1 MLEGIPSNAMDLLD
15 CLVELG
21 ASRWWIRNEME
32 IHLGLDRRTLRRCV
46 HRLSAYGLVESR
58 REGRVVWIRASALG
72 VTLIDAHHQGHG
84 VALCA
89 K

>member
-21 ASRWWIRNEME
+21 ASEWWVRNRMAVR
-32 IHLGLDRRTLRRCV
+32 LGLDRRTLRRCV
-46 HRLSAYGLVESR
+46 HRLSAYGLIESR
-58 REGRVVWIRASALG
+58 REGRVVWIRATALG
-72 VTLIDAHHQGHG
+72 VALIDAQHQGHG